1 VTGFQ
6 ELNLSFA
13 SKDISDEVMETLKSA
28 AKSLQ

>member
-6 ELNLSFA
+6 EIHMSFA

-28 AKSLQ
+28 AKSK